1 MSDLIQLLMI
11 FVITVGFSLA
21 VIEGIRLYRL
31 MKIHKKMREELFD
44 DE

>member
-1 MSDLIQLLMI
+1 MNDLIQLVMI
-11 FVITVGFSLA
+11 FIITVGFSLA